1 MNHIQFN
8 AVETRINQILTDQLI
23 SINNKPINLKIFKQ
37 MKFFKSQ
44 ILLSEYID
52 NVRADRL
59 DEWSMDDLGRC
70 VMKLEDKYK
79 VAFEN
84 NSSLKIGDKFFK
96 NLSKGKYAECEI
108 IDIINRISTV
118 NCDCKGVEYWAKCI
132 SENYSSGQTF
142 EVAKATVI
150 RGKVIKRSN

>member
-1 MNHIQFN
+1 
-8 AVETRINQILTDQLI
+8 
-23 SINNKPINLKIFKQ
+23 

-44 ILLSEYID
+44 ILLSEYTD

-70 VMKLEDKYK
+70 VMKLE

-118 NCDCKGVEYWAKCI
+118 NCDCKGFEYWAKCI
-132 SENYSSGQTF
+132 SGNYAPGQTF

-150 RGKVIKRSN
+150 RGRLNN